1 MTQRVIVAV
10 LTIAVFLAG
19 YGVRVWMDP
28 HDPVPPV
35 PASIAQDFSRPITPV
50 DAKGKRQLDRAKLVA
65 DIQKLRPQ
73 IIAYTARVDEINAE
87 FDREFVQ
94 VLRPDQREKFAAEQR
109 KRAAWDAKRQA
120 SRKPLSDEDILRE
133 KEGPFS
139 FMYYMI
145 TVNPSLEWRTKEF
158 GLDPAQQGATRS
170 LLEIRRTKFIALFDA
185 TPHPSIR
192 LSRLAPLI
200 ERVAPAPAK

>member
-1 MTQRVIVAV
+1 MTQRVLVAV
-10 LTIAVFLAG
+10 LTIVVFLAG
-19 YGVRVWMDP
+19 YGVRVWTEP
-28 HDPVPPV
+28 RQPVPPV
-35 PASIAQDFSRPITPV
+35 PASIAQDFARPITPV
-50 DAKGKRQLDRAKLVA
+50 GAKANRQIDRAKLVA
-65 DIQKLRPQ
+65 DIEKLRPQ
-73 IIAYTARVDEINAE
+73 IIAYTARVEEINAE
-87 FDREFVQ
+87 FDRDFIQ
-94 VLRPDQREKFAAEQR
+94 VLRAEQREKFAADQK

-133 KEGPFS
+133 EEGPFS

-145 TVNPSLEWRTKEF
+145 TVNPSLEWRTREY

-170 LLEIRRTKFIALFDA
+170 LLEIRRTKFITLFDA

-200 ERVAPAPAK
+200 ERVAPAAAK